1 MNNQFLLPLQS
12 LAACMLSSSIMRHGT
27 PKLLRGEPKKFLC
40 FFLRL
45 LMGHRSTRLLFAPWR
60 GKCVH
65 VATIR
70 NLFLGWAIFSC
81 LHCRLH
87 STQCVDVSSYLNAK
101 TPQNLLCYTAPVHF
115 QPKLLYLEGSS
126 HAPSTLQTCG

>member
-12 LAACMLSSSIMRHGT
+12 LACMLSSSIMRHGT

-87 STQCVDVSSYLNAK
+87 STQCVDVSSREFKPHPSLLERQNAPK
-101 TPQNLLCYTAPVHF
+101 PTLLHCPCPFPTQAAV
-115 QPKLLYLEGSS
+115 S
-126 HAPSTLQTCG
+126 